1 MTTVT
6 TPNGSERIVIDSS
19 GWLEYLTDDDKQ
31 ALFAPFLEGTQTV
44 FMPTVVLYEVRK
56 SLILRQGKSAAD
68 SFYSEALKHIL
79 VPFDETLAVFSVEL
93 SIRHKLP
100 MADAIIYATAQRY
113 KAQLITSDN
122 HFAGLDG
129 VTIL

>member
-1 MTTVT
+1 MT
-6 TPNGSERIVIDSS
+6 TPNVSERIVVDSS

-31 ALFAPFLEGTQTV
+31 GLFAPYLEGTRTL

-56 SLILRQGKSAAD
+56 SLMLHQGKSAAD

-79 VPFDETLAVFSVEL
+79 VAFDEILAVFSVEL

-113 KAQLITSDN
+113 RAQLITSDS

-129 VTIL
+129 VTVL